1 MGNLSVLQEAEKNSI
16 RNGYV
21 NDIRNGHFICFED
34 KISMNMHNLKSEPK
48 YNVNNNVSTLVIN
61 CNKGT
66 RPKQD
71 VHKKT
76 Q

>member
-21 NDIRNGHFICFED
+21 NIRNGHFICFED
-34 KISMNMHNLKSEPK
+34 KISMNMRNLKSEPK
-48 YNVNNNVSTLVIN
+48 CNVNNNVSTLVIG